1 MVVLLYQRIIPL
13 EKELVNTVMSKEI
26 EDQLDR
32 IPIVNKLVV
41 LVKAIK
47 LPKFEGY
54 SLYDLLELY
63 VIGIVKGAFS
73 YRAGSIAFS
82 FFMALFPFALFS
94 LNLIPFIPIEN
105 FQDDFM
111 RFIADSVPPNTFGAI
126 ESILDDI
133 MNNSYKSLLSS
144 GFILSVFL
152 MTNGVFAII
161 GGFESSY
168 HITISRSFFRQYF
181 VALVLSVILA
191 IMLIIS
197 VAAFVVFEVL
207 IHKLTVMEI
216 WVQWARNVFLI
227 LMILMVTST
236 LYKFGAKET
245 KQVPFISNGSVFTT
259 ILYVLTSYLFGIYVL
274 RFARYNEL
282 YGSIGTLL
290 VLMFYIWINCMILL
304 LGFELNVA
312 ISKLKNKNRYI

>member
-1 MVVLLYQRIIPL
+1 
-13 EKELVNTVMSKEI
+13 MSKEI
-26 EDQLDR
+26 EDKLGE
-32 IPIVNKLVV
+32 IPIVNKLVDV
-41 LVKAIK
+41 VKQIK

-82 FFMALFPFALFS
+82 FFMALFPFALFV
-94 LNLIPFIPIEN
+94 LNLIPYIPLEN
-105 FQDDFM
+105 FQEDFM
-111 RFIADSVPPNTFGAI
+111 RFIADSVPPNTFGAV

-144 GFILSVFL
+144 GFLLSVFL
-152 MTNGVFAII
+152 MANGVFAII

-168 HITISRSFFRQYF
+168 HITISRSFFRQYLIAI
-181 VALVLSVILA
+181 ALSIVLA

-197 VAAFVVFEVL
+197 VAAFVVFEVV
-207 IHKLTVMEI
+207 IHNLAVMEI
-216 WVQWARNVFLI
+216 WVQWARNVFLL

-312 ISKLKNKNRYI
+312 ISKLKNKKSIYLSNQKDVL